1 MKTTWKNKIFN
12 SYSIST
18 FTYQQVSIIGQ
29 QLIFNLLMNKED
41 KYFNTKSISKNNM
54 KNIQNNF
61 WKAALFSTDS
71 VSVIM

>member
-1 MKTTWKNKIFN
+1 MKTIWKNKIFN

-29 QLIFNLLMNKED
+29 RLLLNLLMNKED
-41 KYFNTKSISKNNM
+41 KYFNTKSISKNNR

>member
-1 MKTTWKNKIFN
+1 MKTTWKNTILN

-29 QLIFNLLMNKED
+29 RLLLNLLMNKED

-61 WKAALFSTDS
+61 WKAAVFSTDS

>member
-1 MKTTWKNKIFN
+1 M
-12 SYSIST
+12 ST

-29 QLIFNLLMNKED
+29 RLLLNLLMNKED
-41 KYFNTKSISKNNM
+41 KYFNTKSISKNNR

>member
-1 MKTTWKNKIFN
+1 MKTTWKNKILN